1 MGMSA
6 FGEPR
11 YNYEYLLYEN
21 NHRGIK
27 SLEGKPVDICLY
39 TKTL

>member
-27 SLEGKPVDICLY
+27 SLEVNLLTLHFY